1 MKIFGKRVPIL
12 FSLIIW
18 VIFWELLG
26 RSEIVFIIPPFSKVI
41 LATVDIVKVSTF
53 FDDVMLSLRSFGTGV
68 GLSLVVGIVLG
79 FMMGLSRKIDEML
92 GMWVNIF
99 ISAPIT
105 AIIPIIMVIF
115 GIGPRTVTVTV
126 FLFSVW
132 PVILDTRAGVKHVN
146 PSLIEMANVFGA
158 TRLEIYRK
166 VVFWA
171 ALPEILAGFRLAII
185 RGVRGMIVGQL
196 LLSIMGIGK
205 LFLTYSEYF
214 LMDRFFA
221 LLIFILAFA
230 WGLSALVGYLEQR
243 VEKYAKSR

>member
-1 MKIFGKRVPIL
+1 MTIFGKKVPIL

-18 VIFWELLG
+18 LVIWELVG
-26 RSEIVFIIPPFSKVI
+26 RSEIIFIFPPLSKV
-41 LATVDIVKVSTF
+41 LKATVDIVKISTF
-53 FDDVMLSLRSFGTGV
+53 YDDVMLSLRSFGTGL
-68 GLSLVVGIVLG
+68 GLSMGVGIPLG
-79 FMMGLSRKIDEML
+79 FMMGRSQKIDDML

-105 AIIPIIMVIF
+105 AIVPIIMVVF
-115 GIGPRTVTVTV
+115 GIGEKTVIVTV
-126 FLFSVW
+126 FLFSIW

-146 PSLIEMANVFGA
+146 YSLIEMGRVFGA
-158 TRLEIYRK
+158 SRLEIYRK
-166 VVFWA
+166 IIFWE
-171 ALPEILAGFRLAII
+171 ALPEILAGLRLAII

-196 LLSIMGIGK
+196 LLSIMGLGK

-230 WGLSALVGYLEQR
+230 LGLSSMIGYLEKR
-243 VEKYAKSR
+243 VEKFAKGR